1 MTVELHVATALLHDL
16 DPARSPLP
24 GREVARR
31 PSPLDPRV
39 TIVDLEAPDAP
50 EGAALVDPIFR
61 REGFRDIR
69 ITEIRWYDRDGY
81 FIAPS
86 IQLPPVVQLPPSIQ
100 LPPVVQ
106 LAPGVPLAA

>member
-86 IQLPPVVQLPPSIQ
+86 IQLAPGIPLVPGTPPAPG
-100 LPPVVQ
+100 VQ
-106 LAPGVPLAA
+106 LAPCVPLAA